1 MTEKIVVP
9 KEKIEE
15 ILKMNHDH
23 MLAGHLG
30 VAKSLARIKRQY
42 LWPGLGNEINMWAI
56 ASHVLNAKPTAQLK
70 HHLNL
75 CHL

>member
-23 MLAGHLG
+23 MLVGHLG
-30 VAKSLARIKRQY
+30 IAKSLARIKRQY
-42 LWPGLGNEINMWAI
+42 L
-56 ASHVLNAKPTAQLK
+56 
-70 HHLNL
+70 
-75 CHL
+75 

>member
-1 MTEKIVVP
+1 MRKRQQEFQFDNAGLLVTYDGEIVVP

-30 VAKSLARIKRQY
+30 VAKSLASIKRQY
-42 LWPGLGNEINMWAI
+42 L
-56 ASHVLNAKPTAQLK
+56 
-70 HHLNL
+70 
-75 CHL
+75 